1 MMWRVA
7 DWGSRRGTESAVRGL
22 RLIGRGFLDSLEHLL
37 PFVVSTLFWWLCV
50 VLVLPAAP
58 ATVALVAITDPRR
71 AVDRPE
77 WREAVAR
84 ARANIGRGW
93 RVALLTVP
101 PVVVLFANL
110 AFYGDRASA
119 WGVLVPL
126 WTLLLL
132 IAVAVCL
139 YAFAVAGLTEG
150 TATTTVKRAL
160 WLVLT
165 RPFRALAVALVALVL
180 VGLGRALVV
189 PLVMFV
195 PALVAAI
202 VNRVV
207 LDGLGVE
214 VVDPLTPTPERADE
228 ERRRTA
234 ASRFGP

>member
-1 MMWRVA
+1 MALVVDRWRKE
-7 DWGSRRGTESAVRGL
+7 GTESAVSGL
-22 RLIGRGFLDSLEHLL
+22 RLIWRGLWDSLEHLL
-37 PFVVSTLFWWLCV
+37 PFVVTTLFWWLGV

-58 ATVALVAITDPRR
+58 VTVALVAMTDPRR

-77 WREAVAR
+77 WREAVR
-84 ARANIGRGW
+84 QARANLGRGW

-110 AFYGDRASA
+110 MFYGHGGSL

-126 WTLLLL
+126 WSLLLL
-132 IAVAVCL
+132 IGLAVCL

-150 TATTTVKRAL
+150 TAPTVVKRAL
-160 WLVLT
+160 LLVLA

-228 ERRRTA
+228 ERHRA
-234 ASRFGP
+234 NASRFRL